1 MAAAAVGAR
10 IYVVGGFARNGAT
23 LGVVEVLDTATGRW
37 ERGRDVPVPVNH
49 AMAATAGGTVYV
61 FGGYRADG
69 APSPTAYRADGDD
82 WRPVADLPE
91 GRAAGTAV
99 SVAGRVYLAGG
110 IAPGGRLA
118 DRMLVYDVTGDRW
131 TTAPGPPTRREH
143 LGGAAFEGQVYTVGG
158 RAAGQGNMSAV
169 EAYDPATD
177 RWTTL
182 PALPTARGGLSAAAT
197 CSGQVVAVGG
207 EARSTFPEVEAFDV
221 TTRTWRTLPPLP
233 TPRHGLGV
241 VAVGTMLYVLAG
253 GPEPGLH
260 VSAAAEALDL
270 APLGGC
276 R

>member
-1 MAAAAVGAR
+1 MWRTRRSGARPWRRPVFAIGAATFVISCDAPAATPPNSTRPSAPSASASAGGSASGGSSSVPAGLVWRRLTGAPSERTEVAAAAVGAR

-69 APSPTAYRADGDD
+69 TPSPTAFRADGDD

-143 LGGAAFEGQVYTVGG
+143 LGGAAFDGQVYTVGG
-158 RAAGQGNMSAV
+158 RAAGQGNMS
-169 EAYDPATD
+169 
-177 RWTTL
+177 
-182 PALPTARGGLSAAAT
+182 
-197 CSGQVVAVGG
+197 
-207 EARSTFPEVEAFDV
+207 
-221 TTRTWRTLPPLP
+221 
-233 TPRHGLGV
+233 
-241 VAVGTMLYVLAG
+241 
-253 GPEPGLH
+253 
-260 VSAAAEALDL
+260 
-270 APLGGC
+270 
-276 R
+276 